1 MREDI
6 IATKKE
12 KLAKL
17 TEAFGTAYPE
27 SATRS
32 HTSKGVIEQFDSL
45 NGTDKR
51 VSVVGRVRSL
61 RVMGKIAFCH
71 LEDGVGKIQG
81 FFSLETL
88 GEGPFS
94 LFKETVELGDFL
106 SITGTV
112 FLTKQDEKSIHVEKW
127 EILSK
132 SLLPI
137 PTEIYGLKADEE

>member
-6 IATKKE
+6 IATKRE

-17 TEAFGTAYPE
+17 IATFGTAYPE
-27 SATRS
+27 STPRT
-32 HTSKGVIEQFDSL
+32 HTSQQVLDQFDSL
-45 NGTDKR
+45 NGTDKQ

-71 LEDGVGKIQG
+71 LEDGAGQIQG

-132 SLLPI
+132 SLL
-137 PTEIYGLKADEE
+137 

>member
-45 NGTDKR
+45 NGTDKQ

-71 LEDGVGKIQG
+71 LEDGTGKIQG
-81 FFSLETL
+81 FFSEEMLNLVEVP
-88 GEGPFS
+88 GENKQFS
-94 LFKETVELGDFL
+94 LFKATVELGD
-106 SITGTV
+106 
-112 FLTKQDEKSIHVEKW
+112 
-127 EILSK
+127 
-132 SLLPI
+132 
-137 PTEIYGLKADEE
+137 